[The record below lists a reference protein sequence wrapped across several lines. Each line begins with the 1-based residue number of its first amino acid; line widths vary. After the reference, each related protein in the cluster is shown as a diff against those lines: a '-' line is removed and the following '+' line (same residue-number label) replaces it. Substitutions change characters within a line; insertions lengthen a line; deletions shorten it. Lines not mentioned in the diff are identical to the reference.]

1 MAEGEARML
10 LRVIDYVANPGG
22 GVRFTVEML
31 RGLHRM
37 YGPQI
42 ELVSHGE
49 ALQRYASLLSRDRGV
64 RLVDV
69 PPVEA
74 WRSRTLMAGI
84 PGAGPLNL
92 LLGTA
97 RFHHAVAG
105 DLLEGAD
112 VVWFPWLHRH
122 RIPWARAGRVVATLH
137 DVITLQ
143 FPEIA
148 PAWIRRDERGTVRA
162 WLASGARIAIT
173 SNATAATLHS
183 MFGTDAERLEVIPL
197 SGSHERP
204 AAPVTRGDLAF
215 KGREYLLAP
224 INITPHKNAE
234 VLLRAL
240 GRTGARH
247 PLVLTGSGMDLWPPR
262 STRARKLTELAEASG
277 FVRDASLFAPG
288 YVDDRAYE
296 QLLDEAWALVMPTLA
311 EGGGSFPVLEAM
323 TAGIPVIASDIPVMR
338 EMVERTGGQVLWFD
352 PRDPADLAAKLA
364 ELEARYPE
372 YRGRAERQA
381 KTLRLRTWDDV
392 AAGYA
397 RLLGLT

>member
-1 MAEGEARML
+1 ML

-22 GVRFTVEML
+22 GVRFTIEML
-31 RGLHRM
+31 RGLQRLP
-37 YGPQI
+37 GLQI
-42 ELVSHGE
+42 ELVSHAE
-49 ALQRYASLLSRDRGV
+49 ALERYGSLLSRDPGV
-64 RLVDV
+64 RLVDF
-69 PPVEA
+69 PPVDA

-105 DLLEGAD
+105 DLLDGAD

-122 RIPWARAGRVVATLH
+122 RIPWTRAGRVVATLH

-148 PAWIRRDERGTVRA
+148 AAWIRRDERETVRA
-162 WLASGARIAIT
+162 WLSSEARIAIT
-173 SNATAATLHS
+173 SNATAGTLYS
-183 MFGTDAERLEVIPL
+183 MFGTPRERLELIPL

-204 AAPVTRGDLAF
+204 PGPAERSSRAF
-215 KGREYLLAP
+215 THREYLLAP

-262 STRARKLTELAEASG
+262 SARARKLTELAEASG
-277 FVRDASLFAPG
+277 FARDASLFALG

-311 EGGGSFPVLEAM
+311 EGGGSFPVLEAL

-338 EMVERTGGQVLWFD
+338 EMLERTGGQVLWFN
-352 PRDPADLAAKLA
+352 PRDPADLAARLA
-364 ELEARYPE
+364 ELEAGYPE
-372 YRGRAERQA
+372 YRRRAEAQA

-392 AAGYA
+392 AAEYA
-397 RLLGLT
+397 RLLRLT